1 MTDKCYLIMLDL
13 MEISGFIHENQFDSF
28 AMLQKLLQTE
38 SKLMMILCLE
48 LQRDILGRNEGFI
61 IDSP

>member
-1 MTDKCYLIMLDL
+1 